1 MKNDEFS
8 QYHTVVIC
16 TGTGTA
22 LLVVTSLT
30 ILFTGVCNIHD
41 MKRPWCDIDIFLIF
55 VTKIDVFDCTVCTRV
70 LVVYFCARSM
80 DGMYRYLGTSVIFPV
95 GGQYKT
101 GKVHWRNKILT
112 NSQSFSICSA
122 LLQDNPIMGNTL
134 TIGDVAC
141 IAAATLTAVQV
152 MTPANPIGSSVRLM
166 QHLRKQ
172 VRTPSEQYP
181 RITHTRTYPWF
192 TQPLHLNRNP
202 S

>member
-70 LVVYFCARSM
+70 LPVVLLCQI
-80 DGMYRYLGTSVIFPV
+80 DGWYVPVPRYLR
-95 GGQYKT
+95 
-101 GKVHWRNKILT
+101 H
-112 NSQSFSICSA
+112 FSSRW
-122 LLQDNPIMGNTL
+122 T
-134 TIGDVAC
+134 V
-141 IAAATLTAVQV
+141 
-152 MTPANPIGSSVRLM
+152 
-166 QHLRKQ
+166 
-172 VRTPSEQYP
+172 
-181 RITHTRTYPWF
+181 
-192 TQPLHLNRNP
+192 
-202 S
+202 

>member
-1 MKNDEFS
+1 
-8 QYHTVVIC
+8 
-16 TGTGTA
+16 
-22 LLVVTSLT
+22 
-30 ILFTGVCNIHD
+30 
-41 MKRPWCDIDIFLIF
+41 
-55 VTKIDVFDCTVCTRV
+55 
-70 LVVYFCARSM
+70 M

-172 VRTPSEQYP
+172 VRTPSEQ
-181 RITHTRTYPWF
+181 
-192 TQPLHLNRNP
+192 
-202 S
+202 